1 MRSTAPLDL
10 AELLRLEPLSHADA
24 VHLADPGHLV
34 REVVLAETFERL
46 RRTAPHALV
55 VLHHEAATGGWS
67 LAAALHVAW
76 ERNVSAVIVPRSAM
90 SSSSAVLAERLG
102 IALFAID
109 GDPID
114 VALTLAVQVSAPQAA
129 RASRIALCAER
140 LAEQSSIRS
149 VLGVLNSELAPVPVA
164 LVIGM
169 TVAAGRA
176 AAVRDQ
182 PQATEVRVTV
192 NDARGRPWAT
202 LVASV
207 PDRAATDAGAVE
219 SLLRLARLPLLAALA
234 QSQVD
239 TTAREAQ
246 EQAAFQL
253 LRQLTH
259 TPAASIESEVDSP
272 DWLAELGWQVEGVN
286 RAVWLSPVRGE
297 PTDELTRLVRAEW
310 QRHRPAWPIV
320 AEDGG
325 WLSWQ
330 NSPYDT
336 PATRFVDAVT
346 EAARRHGLV
355 LGVGGAHE
363 GVPGLMRSVTEA
375 RLAANVARD
384 DGPGTGRF
392 FDQVGALAALAWLPR
407 DRIVEV
413 AELCLPDLMAAK
425 DRDALVATVLAVLD
439 CGGSLS
445 QASERL
451 GVHRNTVLSRIARA
465 KDLGLTFGDP
475 TRRLAL
481 HVVCHALA

>member
-1 MRSTAPLDL
+1 MRTSAPLDL
-10 AELLRLEPLSHADA
+10 AELLRLEPLAHAEA
-24 VHLADPGHLV
+24 VHLADPGHHV
-34 REVVLAETFERL
+34 QEVVLAETFDRL
-46 RRTAPHALV
+46 RRTPPHALV
-55 VLHHEAATGGWS
+55 VLHQEAATGGWS
-67 LAAALHVAW
+67 LGAALHVAW
-76 ERNVSAVIVPRSAM
+76 ERNVSAVVVPKTAM

-102 IALFAID
+102 IALLAID

-114 VALTLAVQVSAPQAA
+114 VALTLAVQVSAPHAA
-129 RASRIALCAER
+129 RASRVALCAER

-164 LVIGM
+164 LVIGT

-176 AAVRDQ
+176 SAVRT
-182 PQATEVRVTV
+182 PANATELRVTV

-202 LVASV
+202 LVAAV
-207 PDRAATDAGAVE
+207 PARTATGDVE

-239 TTAREAQ
+239 STAREAQ
-246 EQAAFQL
+246 ERAAFQL
-253 LRQLTH
+253 LRQLGVA
-259 TPAASIESEVDSP
+259 PAAPVESEVDTP
-272 DWLAELGWQVEGVN
+272 EWLAELGWRVEGVN
-286 RAVWLSPVRGE
+286 RAVWLTPVQGH
-297 PTDELTRLVRAEW
+297 PTEELTRLVRAEW
-310 QRHRPAWPIV
+310 QRHRPTWPIV
-320 AEDGG
+320 TEDGG

-330 NSPYDT
+330 NSPREA
-336 PATRFVDAVT
+336 PATRFVDAAT
-346 EAARRHGLV
+346 EAARRHDLV
-355 LGVGGAHE
+355 LGVGGAHS

-384 DGPGTGRF
+384 GGPGAGRF

-425 DRDALVATVLAVLD
+425 DRESLVATVLAVLD

-451 GVHRNTVLSRIARA
+451 GVHRNTVLSRVARA
-465 KDLGLTFGDP
+465 KDLGLAFSDP

>member
-10 AELLRLEPLSHADA
+10 AELLRLEPLAHAEP
-24 VHLADPGHLV
+24 VHLADPGHHV

-46 RRTAPHALV
+46 RRTPPHALV
-55 VLHHEAATGGWS
+55 VLHQEAATGGWS

-76 ERNVSAVIVPRSAM
+76 ERNVSAVVVPKAAM
-90 SSSSAVLAERLG
+90 SSSSAILAERLG

-114 VALTLAVQVSAPQAA
+114 VALTLAVQVSAPHAA

-164 LVIGM
+164 LVVGT

-176 AAVRDQ
+176 AAVRDHAG
-182 PQATEVRVTV
+182 ATEVRVTV

-207 PDRAATDAGAVE
+207 PERAAADTGDVE

-234 QSQVD
+234 ESQVD
-239 TTAREAQ
+239 TVAREAQ
-246 EQAAFQL
+246 ERAAFQL
-253 LRQLTH
+253 LRQLAH
-259 TPAASIESEVDSP
+259 TSATTVETEVDTP
-272 DWLAELGWQVEGVN
+272 EWLAELGWRVEGVN
-286 RAVWLSPVRGE
+286 RAVWLSPVRGRPSE
-297 PTDELTRLVRAEW
+297 ELTRLVRVEW
-310 QRHRPAWPIV
+310 QRHRPTWPIV
-320 AEDGG
+320 SDDGG

-330 NSPYDT
+330 NT
-336 PATRFVDAVT
+336 PHEASAARFVDAVT
-346 EAARRHGLV
+346 EAARRHDLV
-355 LGVGGAHE
+355 VGIGGAHE

-384 DGPGTGRF
+384 GGPGTSRF
-392 FDQVGALAALAWLPR
+392 FDEVGALAALAWLPR
-407 DRIVEV
+407 DRVVEV

-425 DRDALVATVLAVLD
+425 DRESLVTTVLAVLD

-451 GVHRNTVLSRIARA
+451 GVHRNTVLSRVARA
-465 KDLGLTFGDP
+465 KELGLAFGDP
-475 TRRLAL
+475 ARRLAL

>member
-1 MRSTAPLDL
+1 MRTTTPLDL
-10 AELLRLEPLSHADA
+10 AELLRLEPLAHAEA
-24 VHLADPGHLV
+24 VHLADPGHHV
-34 REVVLAETFERL
+34 QEVVLAETFDRL
-46 RRTAPHALV
+46 RRTPPHALV
-55 VLHHEAATGGWS
+55 VLHQEAATGGWS

-76 ERNVSAVIVPRSAM
+76 ERNVSAVVVPKAAM
-90 SSSSAVLAERLG
+90 SSSSAVLASRLG
-102 IALFAID
+102 IALLAID

-114 VALTLAVQVSAPQAA
+114 VALTLAVQVSAPHAA
-129 RASRIALCAER
+129 RASRVALCAER

-164 LVIGM
+164 LVIGT
-169 TVAAGRA
+169 TVAAGRSS
-176 AAVRDQ
+176 AVREH
-182 PQATEVRVTV
+182 PHATEVRVTV

-207 PDRAATDAGAVE
+207 PARAATDTGDVE

-234 QSQVD
+234 QSQMD
-239 TTAREAQ
+239 TAAREAQ
-246 EQAAFQL
+246 EQAAFRL
-253 LRQLTH
+253 LRQLTQA
-259 TPAASIESEVDSP
+259 PPVAVESEVDTP
-272 DWLAELGWQVEGVN
+272 EWLAELGWRVEGVN
-286 RAVWLSPVRGE
+286 RAVWLSPVRGR
-297 PTDELTRLVRAEW
+297 PTEELTRLVRAEW

-320 AEDGG
+320 TEDGG
-325 WLSWQ
+325 WLTWQ
-330 NSPYDT
+330 NSPRDA

-346 EAARRHGLV
+346 DAARRHGLV
-355 LGVGGAHE
+355 LGVGGAHP

-375 RLAANVARD
+375 RLAANVAREG
-384 DGPGTGRF
+384 GPGTGRF

-425 DRDALVATVLAVLD
+425 DRESLVATVLAVLD

-451 GVHRNTVLSRIARA
+451 GVHRNTVLSRVARA
-465 KDLGLTFGDP
+465 KDLGLAFGDP
-475 TRRLAL
+475 GKRLAL